1 MAQDPDMTARSL
13 AKPRRV
19 TIHPLIVRLC
29 HWINAVAMIVMIL
42 SGWAIHN
49 ADPIA
54 PFVFPNAITL
64 GGGLIG
70 GLQWHFAAMWVLFV
84 NGILYLVYGFVS
96 GRFARKL
103 RPISLRDAVIDGI
116 AALRGRLGHADLSV
130 YNGVQRLLYAGV
142 IALGVLVVA
151 SGLSIWKPV
160 QFGWLTWLFG
170 DFDVARI
177 VHFAAMSGIV
187 LFLLIHVAMSLLVP
201 RSLLAM
207 IRGA

>member
-1 MAQDPDMTARSL
+1 MTARSP
-13 AKPRRV
+13 ARSPRV

-29 HWINAVAMIVMIL
+29 HWINAIAMIVMIL

-49 ADPIA
+49 AYPIA
-54 PFVFPNAITL
+54 PFVFPDRITL

-84 NGILYLVYGFVS
+84 NGLLYLGYGFVS

-103 RPISLRDAVIDGI
+103 RPVSVRDAFVDAV
-116 AALRGRLGHADLSV
+116 AALRGRLGHGDLSV

-151 SGLSIWKPV
+151 SGLAIWKPV

-170 DFDVARI
+170 DFDFARI
-177 VHFAAMSGIV
+177 VHFTAMSGIV
-187 LFLLIHVAMSLLVP
+187 AFLVVHVAMSLLVP